1 MQRGARVLRRVW
13 RPTSARKPRAE
24 TRKEKE
30 AWSGRFSVLA
40 KRIYRRCTGG
50 EKSEPSVVAPPLSP
64 LPCVGGRTRER
75 RVESKGRREEGA
87 RGCEPFL
94 RHYVIRRF
102 PRGIPTASTAS
113 RETWSQRNALCQVII
128 ILLLLFPFV
137 LHLSTVI
144 SDIRR
149 IDSSF
154 LSWRGREE
162 EEISVCFAGG
172 RELVDICG
180 RKLRYISYMGIC
192 VYVDSSICV

>member
-75 RVESKGRREEGA
+75 RVESKG
-87 RGCEPFL
+87 C
-94 RHYVIRRF
+94 V
-102 PRGIPTASTAS
+102 
-113 RETWSQRNALCQVII
+113 
-128 ILLLLFPFV
+128 
-137 LHLSTVI
+137 
-144 SDIRR
+144 
-149 IDSSF
+149 
-154 LSWRGREE
+154 
-162 EEISVCFAGG
+162 GG
-172 RELVDICG
+172 RRGQGVA
-180 RKLRYISYMGIC
+180 SHSSGITS
-192 VYVDSSICV
+192 YVDSPGGFPRRQRRVEKLGRNETLSAR

>member
-1 MQRGARVLRRVW
+1 MR
-13 RPTSARKPRAE
+13 
-24 TRKEKE
+24 
-30 AWSGRFSVLA
+30 
-40 KRIYRRCTGG
+40 
-50 EKSEPSVVAPPLSP
+50 
-64 LPCVGGRTRER
+64 
-75 RVESKGRREEGA
+75 RREEGA

-192 VYVDSSICV
+192 VYVDSSIELIYLKKNSTRCSRAMYSLRYVARGDKDINSRRIEKSSGIERIGTRSTTGRSPDNGHRNRFSNRSNRVVSCKEF